1 MKSVAVERPRSSVL
15 GVKKDHKSCIM
26 KNNSGHGIEFRGE
39 KFTLSEEMK
48 ELFVQ
53 LSTMVPDV
61 PRNEAGNID
70 GTVLMQYVI
79 DYILDLELQLGGA
92 LTSSLA
98 SRLQECREPLSE
110 KTIHNIV
117 HTQNKRSSCDFCLS
131 TA

>member
-1 MKSVAVERPRSSVL
+1 M
-15 GVKKDHKSCIM
+15 
-26 KNNSGHGIEFRGE
+26 
-39 KFTLSEEMK
+39 
-48 ELFVQ
+48 Q

-117 HTQNKRSSCDFCLS
+117 HTQVSFIYCYTHIVLIHSIHIHTVGLY
-131 TA
+131 THA